1 MANDLTWV
9 DTGTDLVYVSSAAQA
24 SATAKVVD
32 RRLDTGAIRWSTSL
46 GGDASA
52 SVVRPAGGNLIVTE
66 NPGPGNSSAAL
77 AVDQRASWPGA
88 GRDQGSSSRTATTPA
103 RISSPPT
110 NCIPVG
116 TWCSSTQANPAA
128 NSTSAIAT
136 KEPSFGPSRRAAAMP
151 AT

>member
-32 RRLDTGAIRWSTSL
+32 RRLDTGAVRWSTSL

-77 AVDQRASWPGA
+77 AVDQETGQVRATMTLASLVNTPLAVAGGDTLMEIGSAPCAEGPGPVTT
-88 GRDQGSSSRTATTPA
+88 TA
-103 RISSPPT
+103 SHS
-110 NCIPVG
+110 
-116 TWCSSTQANPAA
+116 
-128 NSTSAIAT
+128 
-136 KEPSFGPSRRAAAMP
+136 
-151 AT
+151 